1 MYHFW
6 TVLDDSKN
14 VFGAHF
20 VSLLDHKKVV
30 TFFMCVDS
38 QCKIL
43 TFSGSENEIFTHQNY
58 FKNTVF
64 YDFCDPKNE
73 LLRRFLGDPKNDL
86 ESWISIAKTQ
96 SQVVHVFPT
105 FHDFWS
111 SWGSKKSL
119 FRDIFTVLK
128 RSKNAFRESKKSISQ
143 ARNVKIMFIKLCKN
157 VYICFFSK
165 TKNLTKYFKINTN
178 LKKVALPGF
187 SCVPELVKVV
197 YRTTFC

>member
-1 MYHFW
+1 M
-6 TVLDDSKN
+6 
-14 VFGAHF
+14 G
-20 VSLLDHKKVV
+20 
-30 TFFMCVDS
+30 
-38 QCKIL
+38 
-43 TFSGSENEIFTHQNY
+43 
-58 FKNTVF
+58 
-64 YDFCDPKNE
+64 DPKNE
-73 LLRRFLGDPKNDL
+73 L
-86 ESWISIAKTQ
+86 ESWICIAKTR
-96 SQVVHVFPT
+96 SQVIHVLPT

-178 LKKVALPGF
+178 LKTNELPGI
-187 SCVPELVKVV
+187 SCVPELVKTRASVCLTV
-197 YRTTFC
+197 GDDGQIFGSLVTV